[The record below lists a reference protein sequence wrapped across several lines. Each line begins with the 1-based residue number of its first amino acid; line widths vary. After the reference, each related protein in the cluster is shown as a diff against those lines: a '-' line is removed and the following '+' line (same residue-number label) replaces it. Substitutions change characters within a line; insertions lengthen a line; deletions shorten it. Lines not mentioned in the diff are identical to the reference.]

1 MSEWGGKREG
11 AGRPKGSVNP
21 NGIRK
26 QRQIRAYPDEWELI
40 QKFVKLVKE
49 NKDVC
54 ADLLKKFE

>member
-1 MSEWGGKREG
+1 MKGGKREG
-11 AGRPKGSVNP
+11 AGRPKGSVKAE
-21 NGIRK
+21 GTRK

-54 ADLLKKFE
+54 ADLLKKLSE